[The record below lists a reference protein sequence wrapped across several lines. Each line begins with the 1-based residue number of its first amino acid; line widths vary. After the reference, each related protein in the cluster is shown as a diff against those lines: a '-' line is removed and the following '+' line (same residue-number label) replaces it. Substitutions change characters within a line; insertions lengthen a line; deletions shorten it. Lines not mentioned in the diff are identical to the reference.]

1 MATSRDRSREAFWR
15 RMLRRRAESGMTVA
29 ELCASEGVAASAF
42 YYWQRRIRRLD
53 GKSQPQTSDCAGSTS
68 GPTLVPV
75 QILDDRVGP
84 APVEI
89 VTANGLVIRVGPA
102 ATVDH
107 VRRVLTALDT
117 VDNRGPR

>member
-1 MATSRDRSREAFWR
+1 MTNSRDSSREAFWR

-29 ELCASEGVAASAF
+29 ELCASEDVTTSAF
-42 YYWQRRIRRLD
+42 YYWQRRIRRPD
-53 GKSQPQTSDCAGSTS
+53 GKSQPQTSNSTD
-68 GPTLVPV
+68 GPTLLPV
-75 QILDDRVGP
+75 QILDDRVGR

-89 VTANGLVIRVGPA
+89 VAANGLVIRVGET

-107 VRRVLTALDT
+107 VRRVLTAVDT